1 VPSDVV
7 IDAVTALGEAFG
19 RQVTEAT
26 VGAYD
31 VGLRG
36 LTDSQIAGAAAVALQ
51 RCKFMPVPAELRELA
66 VGAGQS
72 FDAMSERAFLTLSET
87 VRRKSDMDSVR
98 FADGLINATVRIL
111 GGWEALY
118 GETMTA
124 ERFDVWFRKDFLACY
139 ARLAKTGASPELCGY
154 LVGGAERENAHW
166 DGREMRHGV
175 VYTLERFAPV
185 QEVGSPYTPAL
196 PAPPVTQRKCI
207 GMSREFLKLAN
218 DGRLTPATPAAP
230 AAP

>member
-1 VPSDVV
+1 MKNPK
-7 IDAVTALGEAFG
+7 IAQAVAALCEAFN
-19 RQVTEAT
+19 RKPTTAT
-26 VGAYD
+26 YGAYEI
-31 VGLRG
+31 GLAG
-36 LTDSQIAGAAAVALQ
+36 LTAEQVERAAALALQ

-72 FDAMSERAFLTLSET
+72 FDAMAEHAFLTLSET
-87 VRRKSDMDSVR
+87 VRRKSDMDSVC

-118 GETMTA
+118 GETMTT

-139 ARLAKTGASPELCGY
+139 ARLAKSGASPELCGY

-166 DGREMRHGV
+166 DGREMAHGV

-196 PAPPVTQRKCI
+196 AAPPVTQRKRI
-207 GMSREFLKLAN
+207 GMSREFLKLTN
-218 DGRLTPATPAAP
+218 EGRLAAD
-230 AAP
+230 